1 MRATRAKPAS
11 PLGENAFFRNQSG
24 KVGKRTLI
32 DREGSD
38 ADQSVL
44 LVALLEESGVS
55 AEIIYSP
62 PADSG
67 DDAPYA
73 LPLLDEV
80 LYFL

>member
-1 MRATRAKPAS
+1 MRDNVKFVPS
-11 PLGENAFFRNQSG
+11 PGLLRGA
-24 KVGKRTLI
+24 KRTLI